1 MKHTGNHSFPAGL
14 CIAADS
20 QSRHTHFLL
29 SFCHSAPEF
38 FHSSSPVLFNQ
49 YTTQCAEWR
58 LLCAFPLLPGILQAH
73 PCLVRMQLKLFPL

>member
-38 FHSSSPVLFNQ
+38 FHSSPPVLFNQ